1 MKRLI
6 VLALTTLIIISS
18 AASVHAY
25 SKNLLSPALSI
36 LSDSE
41 VMVKSALVSTGIRF
55 TKEDFFRSIGCEVS
69 SITVTALPPV
79 SAGTLMLGDA
89 PVSVNQTISASS
101 LDNLVFKGN
110 NGCIETSFR
119 FKSGAEYSIEC
130 VLKYTDSVNTAPV
143 VASADAVEVW
153 TQCDIATYGTLRA
166 TDPEGDSLTFE
177 IVKYPEKG
185 LVSLTN
191 KSNGDYIYTPCDGVT
206 GEDSFTYT
214 VRDEWGNY
222 AGEYTVNIDI
232 DRAVS
237 ELVFADMDGHWAHN
251 AALVMASEDA
261 MELRSTGGLLYF
273 DPDEEIT
280 REDFLVTVM
289 KVLGAGE
296 IEPRNTVF
304 ADDDEISDAASGY
317 INRAYS
323 LGIIKGSIVG
333 GKLCFNPKDSITR
346 AEAAVILNAIIGA
359 EEPDIVPVF
368 ADNDSVP
375 AWAKSSLYALNEAG
389 VLSGTGS
396 GNISPNGVLNRAQ
409 TAQILLTVKKL
420 YG

>member
-6 VLALTTLIIISS
+6 ILALTTIIIISS
-18 AASVHAY
+18 VTSVHAY
-25 SKNLLSPALSI
+25 SKKLLSPALSI

-41 VMVKSALVSTGIRF
+41 VMIKSAPVSTGIRF

-79 SAGTLMLGDA
+79 SAGVLMLGNV
-89 PVSVNQTISASS
+89 PVAVNQTISAASFDK
-101 LDNLVFKGN
+101 LIFQGN
-110 NGCIETSFR
+110 SGCIETSFR

-143 VASADAVEVW
+143 INSADAVEVW

-166 TDPEGDSLTFE
+166 TDPDGDELTFE

-185 LVSLTN
+185 LVNLTN
-191 KSNGDYIYTPCDGVT
+191 KSNGDYIYTPCDGIT
-206 GEDSFTYT
+206 GKDSFTYT

-232 DRAVS
+232 DNTVS
-237 ELVFADMDGHWAHN
+237 ELVLSDMDGHWAHN

-261 MELRSTGGLLYF
+261 MELRSEGGLLYF

-289 KVLGAGE
+289 KALGAGE
-296 IEPRNTVF
+296 IEPRSTVF
-304 ADDDEISDAASGY
+304 ADDDEISDEASGY

-323 LGIIKGSIVG
+323 LGVIKGSITG
-333 GKLCFNPKDSITR
+333 GKLCFNPKESITR

-359 EEPDIVPVF
+359 EEPDIIPVF

-375 AWAKSSLYALNEAG
+375 AWARSSLYALNEAG
-389 VLSGTGS
+389 ILSGTGS
-396 GNISPNGVLNRAQ
+396 GNISPNAVLNRAQ

-420 YG
+420 YE